1 MFNSWWILSL
11 QPINGCF
18 MLVLSLVKLLKL
30 SRESHLFF
38 RYKVLLAG
46 GAQIEVTDENKVALD
61 MATWKMSM

>member
-1 MFNSWWILSL
+1 
-11 QPINGCF
+11 